1 VSVFHIKLNDFELQA
16 ERMLDASI
24 RSKAVAIISSHHAN
38 GTIVCLSPEAEQEGL
53 NQGMKVSLAR
63 RMSHSAQLI
72 PYNTSLY
79 SRMNQYVY
87 HTLASFSPIVEPAA
101 FGRFYADMS
110 GMQSIY
116 KDLTQAGYRIF
127 KEIQFKSNLDSR
139 IGISNNKLVSQIS
152 TDVIHEHISQVKS
165 GEEPQFLSPLPSQI
179 LPSSQEISV
188 NRIINFLFL
197 RKVQS
202 IQKIISDYQT
212 GSILFGS
219 HYPRISREAKG
230 EDNSIVQPPRMR
242 EHVMVQ
248 KVLSSDTNDENI
260 LRPVVQELAEQVALQ
275 LRNRMKIAGTLT
287 LEIYYTDGYKST
299 RKGSIHYN
307 DNQSVIGTC
316 TQLFTRA
323 HNRRNRIRSIL
334 IDATKL
340 KLTANQLNLFDDA
353 QFESKILSVALD
365 KIRGRYGFD
374 VIKPLAALAG

>member
-1 VSVFHIKLNDFELQA
+1 
-16 ERMLDASI
+16 
-24 RSKAVAIISSHHAN
+24 
-38 GTIVCLSPEAEQEGL
+38 
-53 NQGMKVSLAR
+53 
-63 RMSHSAQLI
+63 
-72 PYNTSLY
+72 
-79 SRMNQYVY
+79 
-87 HTLASFSPIVEPAA
+87 
-101 FGRFYADMS
+101 
-110 GMQSIY
+110 
-116 KDLTQAGYRIF
+116 
-127 KEIQFKSNLDSR
+127 
-139 IGISNNKLVSQIS
+139 
-152 TDVIHEHISQVKS
+152 
-165 GEEPQFLSPLPSQI
+165 
-179 LPSSQEISV
+179 V

-202 IQKIISDYQT
+202 IQKITSDYQT

-275 LRNRMKIAGTLT
+275 LRSRMKIAGTLT
-287 LEIYYTDGYKST
+287 LDIYYTDGYKST

-307 DNQSVIGTC
+307 DNHSVIGTC

-340 KLTANQLNLFDDA
+340 KLTANQLNLFDDV
-353 QFESKILSVALD
+353 QLESKILSVALD